1 MRLDEHLAGLKD
13 RLGGAELGSTLPAGT
28 IGSHN
33 GLRPVKT
40 SPGFRG
46 FKKGSAAH
54 YDASYSKQEWSRR
67 RLQWVLPSSSGR
79 CSCPSCRSW
88 KKDPHHRRR
97 CGCRCHKQRDPRSGQ
112 GDRHNRTLFLRYY
125 YSIRSFQPHPSSDHH
140 PPDHQQ
146 QAPPP
151 FRDRQYQG
159 TCYDGT
165 SLVVPSFFTLT
176 ETDNFPGAATVSS
189 SSNLYEYPPMASS
202 SIVHQPGISSCSS
215 LYCTG
220 AQRRVRA
227 NLNKTREY
235 ACFFLILS
243 MNVMLSMHYFFR
255 IKKEDKHSRFPLGK
269 EDEIDRSG

>member
-1 MRLDEHLAGLKD
+1 VELADHGVELAIGVSDGTALGIELGMRLDEHLAGLKD

-146 QAPPP
+146 QAPPHFVIANIKALAMMELPSWFLPSSRLQKRITFLARQP
-151 FRDRQYQG
+151 FHRHRI
-159 TCYDGT
+159 C
-165 SLVVPSFFTLT
+165 
-176 ETDNFPGAATVSS
+176 
-189 SSNLYEYPPMASS
+189 
-202 SIVHQPGISSCSS
+202 
-215 LYCTG
+215 
-220 AQRRVRA
+220 
-227 NLNKTREY
+227 
-235 ACFFLILS
+235 
-243 MNVMLSMHYFFR
+243 MNIHRWRLR
-255 IKKEDKHSRFPLGK
+255 P
-269 EDEIDRSG
+269 